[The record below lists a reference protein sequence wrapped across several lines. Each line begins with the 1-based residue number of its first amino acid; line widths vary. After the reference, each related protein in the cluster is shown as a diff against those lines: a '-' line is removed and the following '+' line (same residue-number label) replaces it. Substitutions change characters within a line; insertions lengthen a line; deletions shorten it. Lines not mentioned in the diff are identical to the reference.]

1 MKVHQGS
8 YLKLKGIIIRIWITA
23 IFVFLCFIA
32 IKIAVPVQISCNCK
46 GKFKALG
53 NYSVFSISADVS
65 FNDVLSD
72 LEF

>member
-1 MKVHQGS
+1 MNLNNCH
-8 YLKLKGIIIRIWITA
+8 
-23 IFVFLCFIA
+23 IFFSCFVA
-32 IKIAVPVQISCNCK
+32 IKIAVSVEIVVAVKVNV
-46 GKFKALG
+46 KALG

>member
-32 IKIAVPVQISCNCK
+32 IKIAVFVQISCN

-53 NYSVFSISADVS
+53 NYSVFSISEDVS
-65 FNDVLSD
+65 FNNVLID
-72 LEF
+72 LDF